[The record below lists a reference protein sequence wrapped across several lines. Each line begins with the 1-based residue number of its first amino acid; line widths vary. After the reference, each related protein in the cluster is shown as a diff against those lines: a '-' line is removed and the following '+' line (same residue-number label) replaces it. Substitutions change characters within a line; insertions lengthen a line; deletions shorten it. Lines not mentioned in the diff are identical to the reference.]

1 MSLRLP
7 AAERRSLI
15 LAVARHE
22 FAEKGYHTTSM
33 DDIAEAGGVTKPVLY
48 QHFDSK
54 RALYLALIDDL
65 AANML
70 HAIGDATANA
80 PDGRTQTERGIIAYF
95 EWMSANQDAFVVLFG
110 SGSRNDEEFATAVR
124 NVERLVTEAIAP
136 LIDAGL
142 DREHQR
148 RLAYALVGM
157 SEGVSR
163 YLIASGETFDPTRV
177 GSQLANLAWAGL
189 RGIEPQ

>member
-70 HAIGDATANA
+70 QAIGDATANA

>member
-1 MSLRLP
+1 
-7 AAERRSLI
+7 
-15 LAVARHE
+15 
-22 FAEKGYHTTSM
+22 M

>member
-1 MSLRLP
+1 VSLRLP

-15 LAVARHE
+15 LTVARHE
-22 FAEKGYHTTSM
+22 FAEKGYHATSM

-70 HAIGDATANA
+70 QAIGDATANA

-163 YLIASGETFDPTRV
+163 YLIASGETFDPARV

>member
-1 MSLRLP
+1 
-7 AAERRSLI
+7 
-15 LAVARHE
+15 
-22 FAEKGYHTTSM
+22 M

-70 HAIGDATANA
+70 KAIGDATANA

-110 SGSRNDEEFATAVR
+110 SGSR
-124 NVERLVTEAIAP
+124 TEAIAP

-142 DREHQR
+142 DHEHQR
-148 RLAYALVGM
+148 RLAHALVGM

-163 YLIASGETFDPTRV
+163 YLIASGEPFDPTLV
-177 GSQLANLAWAGL
+177 GSQLANFAWAGL
-189 RGIEPQ
+189 RGVEPQSRSTNPR